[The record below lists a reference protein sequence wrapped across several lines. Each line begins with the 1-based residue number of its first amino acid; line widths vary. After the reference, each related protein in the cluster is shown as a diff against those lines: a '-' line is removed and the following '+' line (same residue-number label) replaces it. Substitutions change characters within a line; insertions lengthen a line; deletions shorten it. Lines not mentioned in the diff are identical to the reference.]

1 MFNETTNQTCR
12 MNILSTIKKSVAL
25 ILLSIFSTQTF
36 AHTNSI
42 GYVSN
47 GGGSATFW
55 YGNWHDTGFGGSAF
69 NEGGIRLLGVTGVTY
84 NTTVSFN
91 LTSTTL
97 PTGLLDG
104 SGAPIN
110 YFNSV
115 GGALVLYRGDTTSP
129 YSSVTNANCA
139 IYDCTSYIWQGATF
153 SGLSAGT
160 YQFTY
165 MPISNPSPDW
175 DPVDSAILSSNIVL
189 TNEFLSG
196 GTLYDLNPN
205 SYGLRSAFNLQ
216 SATLNAGLSYD
227 CKTFDINNICVSAG
241 GRYTNVDNPSANTT
255 GALLIAAYRASEKVR
270 VGGFLDQ
277 NLTTHNTNGIDLRNS
292 NPMGGMFIVWN
303 QNIDGT
309 GLEAR
314 LAGAYNDKDLTV
326 TRNSGLNS
334 EAGSGSTSLISKAI
348 SASISYGKQL
358 GNSNWIASP
367 YAGIRHVKITRDA
380 YTENNSIANPLTY
393 SSLREGT
400 TIALL
405 GLRLN
410 GRITERTNVMGTI
423 GLEQDLNHNVGNYAA
438 TGIDPLSFNANIKN
452 TRGVAG
458 FGASFAISQKQVLG
472 VNALYRTEAFQSSA
486 SATGLVTYE
495 VGF

>member
-1 MFNETTNQTCR
+1 
-12 MNILSTIKKSVAL
+12 MNKLNFKLAAS
-25 ILLSIFSTQTF
+25 ILLSVFSIQTF

-42 GYVSN
+42 GYESN

-55 YGNWHDTGFGGSAF
+55 YGSWHPNTTF
-69 NEGGIRLLGVTGVTY
+69 NEGQIRLLGTNGVTY
-84 NTTVSFN
+84 DQTVSYS
-91 LTSTTL
+91 LLQSTL
-97 PTGLLDG
+97 PTGLLNA

-110 YFNSV
+110 YFNSS
-115 GGALVLYRGDTTSP
+115 GSALVLYRGDTTYP
-129 YSSVTNANCA
+129 YSGAFQGCA
-139 IYDCTSYIWQGATF
+139 ISDCTSYAWQGATF

-165 MPISNPSPDW
+165 IPIAQPTATW
-175 DPVDSAILSSNIVL
+175 QPVDSYILSSSIVL
-189 TNEFLSG
+189 TSEFLSG

-205 SYGLRSAFNLQ
+205 AYGLRSAFNLQ
-216 SATLNAGLSYD
+216 SATINAGLSYD
-227 CKTFDINNICVSAG
+227 CTTFDIHNICVSAG

-277 NLTTHNTNGIDLRNS
+277 NLTTHNTNGIDLRRS
-292 NPMGGMFIVWN
+292 SPMGGMFVVWN
-303 QNIDGT
+303 QNVDGT

-367 YAGIRHVKITRDA
+367 YAGIRHVKITRDG
-380 YTENNSIANPLTY
+380 YTENNSVANPLTY
-393 SSLREGT
+393 SSLRDET

-438 TGIDPLSFNANIKN
+438 TGIDPLSFNANIN
-452 TRGVAG
+452 RTRGVAG
-458 FGASFAISQKQVLG
+458 LGANFAVTQKQVLG
-472 VNALYRTEAFQSSA
+472 VNVVYRREAFQSSA
-486 SATGLVTYE
+486 SATGLVTYQI
-495 VGF
+495 GF

>member
-1 MFNETTNQTCR
+1 
-12 MNILSTIKKSVAL
+12 MNKLNFQLAAS
-25 ILLSIFSTQTF
+25 ILLSVFFSIQTF

-42 GYVSN
+42 GYESN

-55 YGNWHDTGFGGSAF
+55 YGSWHTGTNF
-69 NEGGIRLLGVTGVTY
+69 NEGQIRLLGITGVTY
-84 NTTVSFN
+84 DQTVSYS
-91 LTSTTL
+91 LLQSTL

-104 SGAPIN
+104 SGTPIN
-110 YFNSV
+110 YFNSN
-115 GGALVLYRGDTTSP
+115 GTALVLYRGDTTSP
-129 YSSVTNANCA
+129 YSRVTNCGTSN
-139 IYDCTSYIWQGATF
+139 IYDCTSYTWQGATF
-153 SGLSAGT
+153 TGLTAGT

-165 MPISNPSPDW
+165 IPVGPTTPNPNRGGALGPTADW
-175 DPVDSAILSSNIVL
+175 DPQDSFILSSQIIL
-189 TNEFLSG
+189 TDAFLSG

-205 SYGLRSAFNLQ
+205 AYGLRSAFNLQ

-227 CKTFDINNICVSAG
+227 CKTFDIRNICVSAG

-277 NLTTHNTNGIDLRNS
+277 NLTTHNTNGIDLRS
-292 NPMGGMFIVWN
+292 SSPTGGMFVVWN
-303 QNIDGT
+303 QNVDGT
-309 GLEAR
+309 GIEAR

-326 TRNSGLNS
+326 TRNQGLNS

-367 YAGIRHVKITRDA
+367 YAGIRYVKITRDA
-380 YTENNSIANPLTY
+380 YTENNSVANPLTY
-393 SSLREGT
+393 SSLRDET

-410 GRITERTNVMGTI
+410 GRISERTNLMGSI
-423 GLEQDLNHNVGNYAA
+423 GLEQDLNHNVGDYAA

-458 FGASFAISQKQVLG
+458 LGASFAISQKQVLG
-472 VNALYRTEAFQSSA
+472 VNVLYRTEAFQSSA

>member
-1 MFNETTNQTCR
+1 
-12 MNILSTIKKSVAL
+12 MNKLSFQLAAS
-25 ILLSIFSTQTF
+25 ILLSIFFSIQTF

-55 YGNWHDTGFGGSAF
+55 YGNWHTDGVCGNNGC
-69 NEGGIRLLGVTGVTY
+69 GVTNFAEGEITLEGIGGTIFAP
-84 NTTVSFN
+84 TTVPFN
-91 LTSTTL
+91 LLSPSL
-97 PTGLLDG
+97 PTGLLNG
-104 SGAPIN
+104 SSPIN
-110 YFNSV
+110 YFNSS
-115 GGALVLYRGDTTSP
+115 GSALVLYQGDINGATP
-129 YSSVTNANCA
+129 IYNCSDGW
-139 IYDCTSYIWQGATF
+139 IYQGGDCTSYSWQGATF
-153 SGLSAGT
+153 SGLGAGT
-160 YQFTY
+160 YRFTY
-165 MPISNPSPDW
+165 IPIPTPTLEW
-175 DPVDSAILSSNIVL
+175 EPVDSHILSSQITI
-189 TNEFLSG
+189 TNQFLSSG
-196 GTLYDLNPN
+196 NLYDLNPN

-216 SATLNAGLSYD
+216 SATLNAGLNYD
-227 CKTFDINNICVSAG
+227 CKTFDIRNICVSAG

-277 NLTTHNTNGIDLRNS
+277 NLTTHNTNGIDLRS
-292 NPMGGMFIVWN
+292 SSPAGGMFVVWN
-303 QNIDGT
+303 QNADGT
-309 GLEAR
+309 GIEAR

-326 TRNSGLNS
+326 TRNSGLNT

-367 YAGIRHVKITRDA
+367 YAGIRYVKITRDA
-380 YTENNSIANPLTY
+380 YTENDSVLNPLAY
-393 SSLREGT
+393 SSLRDET
-400 TIALL
+400 TTALF

-410 GRITERTNVMGTI
+410 GRVTERTNLMGSI
-423 GLEQDLNHNVGNYAA
+423 GLEQDLNHNVGDYAA
-438 TGIDPLSFNANIKN
+438 TGIDALSFNANIKH

-458 FGASFAISQKQVLG
+458 LGASFGITQKQVLG
-472 VNALYRTEAFQSSA
+472 VNVLYRTEAFQSSA